1 MAPPAKSN
9 AVPRKVGFLL
19 GCALLAAQC
28 GAIVYAR
35 FTPLRYFCW
44 APFDQQ
50 TKYLIE
56 VFIGDEGLTEFQIQ
70 KRYRRPAEGY
80 DNRSAHHLFDLIE
93 RAERKFEPAG
103 RSRVTLLYSINGG
116 RQLTWRYPNP

>member
-1 MAPPAKSN
+1 MAGKA
-9 AVPRKVGFLL
+9 GFALGFSM

-56 VFIGDEGLTEFQIQ
+56 VYIGDEGLTEFQIQ
-70 KRYRRPAEGY
+70 KRYRRPAQGF

-93 RAERKFEPAG
+93 RAEKKFEPAG
-103 RSRVTLLYSINGG
+103 RSRVTVLYSINGG
-116 RQLTWRYPNP
+116 RQLTWQDPNP